1 MATEPLGGSPVE
13 SLQAERDALA
23 ARCAEAEE
31 LLGEAMTELGAAQ
44 ERIADLEAQ
53 LESRLQAEAEGA
65 MAIFDG
71 ASDLGPTGG
80 FARDGS
86 DPRVLSV
93 LLAATAVVAGL
104 VALLA
109 LLNGNLGTPFGF
121 AMVVTSIGLAW
132 AAARTRVQGVH
143 VTVSNGVVYIEK
155 GDSSY
160 RFDVRNEGTKL
171 DMQGSP
177 GDSYWQVRFYRKGM
191 DPFVVDSAMVD
202 AEEFVRQLREWRP
215 QL

>member
-1 MATEPLGGSPVE
+1 MATGPLGDSPVE
-13 SLQAERDALA
+13 PLQAERDALA

-31 LLGEAMTELGAAQ
+31 LLSEAMAELAVAN
-44 ERIADLEAQ
+44 ERIAELEA
-53 LESRLQAEAEGA
+53 ATEGP
-65 MAIFDG
+65 MSIFDQP
-71 ASDLGPTGG
+71 ADLGPSGG

-86 DPRVLSV
+86 DPRVLSM
-93 LLAATAVVAGL
+93 LMAATAVVAGL
-104 VALLA
+104 VAVLA

-121 AMVVTSIGLAW
+121 AMILTALGLAW
-132 AAARTRVQGVH
+132 AAARTRIQGVE
-143 VTVSNGVVYIEK
+143 VSISNGVVYIEK
-155 GDSSY
+155 GESSY

-171 DMQGSP
+171 EMQGSP

-191 DPFVVDSAMVD
+191 DPFVVDTDMVD